1 MNTKIPLSPSLPGS
15 GGRAQSIF
23 IDSSMNVCLVQ
34 CKTHPSETCQRTWPC
49 GCATAEGLNQVPA
62 VNRSNAAPENCLG
75 GSASQWGPQSH
86 RDMFQHGEQPSKC
99 LAFPSCFP
107 ASDPNAPESTGFSS
121 PGSFLRLS
129 LLQTYI
135 SFLWWMKIQK
145 LELGQTFLT
154 IFNGLLTF
162 LSPSSGSQHVH
173 RINSA

>member
-62 VNRSNAAPENCLG
+62 VIFTSVIFTVICSNIYFRSNAAPENCLG

-86 RDMFQHGEQPSKC
+86 REMFQHGEQPSKC

-135 SFLWWMKIQK
+135 SFLWWVKIQE
-145 LELGQTFLT
+145 LELGQTF
-154 IFNGLLTF
+154 
-162 LSPSSGSQHVH
+162 
-173 RINSA
+173 